1 MTPPP
6 SILQDPRHL
15 PHRAGGLFVPQGKK
29 GPGLPGGGEAGAFA
43 HALGGAA
50 GQDQAAV
57 EEATS
62 EEAASEDAASL
73 ETSEAAS
80 EDAASLAASE
90 EALFSSATAEV
101 EAASEVEAAVEEE
114 LPQAVMLTARTRAAT
129 VTATFLSFISKI
141 SLLLKKQFRGRL
153 YR

>member
-15 PHRAGGLFVPQGKK
+15 PQGAGGLFAPQGKK
-29 GPGLPGGGEAGAFA
+29 GPGLPSGGEAGAFA
-43 HALGGAA
+43 HAFGGAA
-50 GQDQAAV
+50 RRSQAAV

-62 EEAASEDAASL
+62 E
-73 ETSEAAS
+73 EAAS

-101 EAASEVEAAVEEE
+101 EAASD
-114 LPQAVMLTARTRAAT
+114 
-129 VTATFLSFISKI
+129 
-141 SLLLKKQFRGRL
+141 
-153 YR
+153 

>member
-15 PHRAGGLFVPQGKK
+15 PQGAGGLFVPQGKK
-29 GPGLPGGGEAGAFA
+29 GPVLPGGGEAGAFA

-50 GQDQAAV
+50 RRSQAAV

-101 EAASEVEAAVEEE
+101 EAASD
-114 LPQAVMLTARTRAAT
+114 
-129 VTATFLSFISKI
+129 
-141 SLLLKKQFRGRL
+141 
-153 YR
+153 

>member
-6 SILQDPRHL
+6 PYCKTPGTFRRVPGVSLRR
-15 PHRAGGLFVPQGKK
+15 RAKK

-50 GQDQAAV
+50 KRSQAAV

-62 EEAASEDAASL
+62 E
-73 ETSEAAS
+73 EAAS

-101 EAASEVEAAVEEE
+101 EAASD
-114 LPQAVMLTARTRAAT
+114 
-129 VTATFLSFISKI
+129 
-141 SLLLKKQFRGRL
+141 
-153 YR
+153 

>member
-15 PHRAGGLFVPQGKK
+15 PQGAGGLFVPQGKK

-43 HALGGAA
+43 HALVGAA
-50 GQDQAAV
+50 RRSQAAV

-62 EEAASEDAASL
+62 EEAASEEAASL

-80 EDAASLAASE
+80 EDAASE

-101 EAASEVEAAVEEE
+101 EAASD
-114 LPQAVMLTARTRAAT
+114 
-129 VTATFLSFISKI
+129 
-141 SLLLKKQFRGRL
+141 
-153 YR
+153 

>member
-15 PHRAGGLFVPQGKK
+15 PQGAGGLFVPQGKK

-43 HALGGAA
+43 HALVGAA
-50 GQDQAAV
+50 GQAQAAV

-73 ETSEAAS
+73 ETSEAASEAAS

-101 EAASEVEAAVEEE
+101 EAASD
-114 LPQAVMLTARTRAAT
+114 
-129 VTATFLSFISKI
+129 
-141 SLLLKKQFRGRL
+141 
-153 YR
+153 

>member
-15 PHRAGGLFVPQGKK
+15 PQGAGGLFAPQGKK

-50 GQDQAAV
+50 RRSQAAV

-62 EEAASEDAASL
+62 EEAASEEAASL

-80 EDAASLAASE
+80 ELTSDAASE

-101 EAASEVEAAVEEE
+101 EAASD
-114 LPQAVMLTARTRAAT
+114 
-129 VTATFLSFISKI
+129 
-141 SLLLKKQFRGRL
+141 
-153 YR
+153 

>member
-15 PHRAGGLFVPQGKK
+15 PQGAGGLFVPQGKK

-50 GQDQAAV
+50 RQTQAAV
-57 EEATS
+57 EEAAS

-80 EDAASLAASE
+80 ELTSEAASE
-90 EALFSSATAEV
+90 EAEFSSATAEV
-101 EAASEVEAAVEEE
+101 EAASD
-114 LPQAVMLTARTRAAT
+114 
-129 VTATFLSFISKI
+129 
-141 SLLLKKQFRGRL
+141 
-153 YR
+153 

>member
-15 PHRAGGLFVPQGKK
+15 PQGAGGLIAPQGKK

-43 HALGGAA
+43 HALGGAVRRS
-50 GQDQAAV
+50 QAAV

-62 EEAASEDAASL
+62 EEASEDAASL

-80 EDAASLAASE
+80 EFTSDAASE

-101 EAASEVEAAVEEE
+101 EAASD
-114 LPQAVMLTARTRAAT
+114 
-129 VTATFLSFISKI
+129 
-141 SLLLKKQFRGRL
+141 
-153 YR
+153 

>member
-6 SILQDPRHL
+6 SILQDPRHFRMVPGVSL
-15 PHRAGGLFVPQGKK
+15 RRRAKK

-50 GQDQAAV
+50 RRSQAAV

-73 ETSEAAS
+73 ETSDAAS

-101 EAASEVEAAVEEE
+101 EAASD
-114 LPQAVMLTARTRAAT
+114 
-129 VTATFLSFISKI
+129 
-141 SLLLKKQFRGRL
+141 
-153 YR
+153 

>member
-1 MTPPP
+1 MAPPP
-6 SILQDPRHL
+6 PYCKTPGTFRRVPGVSLRR
-15 PHRAGGLFVPQGKK
+15 RAKK

-43 HALGGAA
+43 HALMGAA
-50 GQDQAAV
+50 GQAQAAV

-80 EDAASLAASE
+80 ELTSDAASE

-101 EAASEVEAAVEEE
+101 EAASD
-114 LPQAVMLTARTRAAT
+114 
-129 VTATFLSFISKI
+129 
-141 SLLLKKQFRGRL
+141 
-153 YR
+153 

>member
-6 SILQDPRHL
+6 SICKTPGTFRRVPGVSLRR
-15 PHRAGGLFVPQGKK
+15 RAKK

-50 GQDQAAV
+50 RRSQAAV

-73 ETSEAAS
+73 ETSE
-80 EDAASLAASE
+80 EEASLAASE

-101 EAASEVEAAVEEE
+101 EAASD
-114 LPQAVMLTARTRAAT
+114 
-129 VTATFLSFISKI
+129 
-141 SLLLKKQFRGRL
+141 
-153 YR
+153 

>member
-15 PHRAGGLFVPQGKK
+15 PQGAGGLFAPQSKK

-43 HALGGAA
+43 HALGGAVRRS
-50 GQDQAAV
+50 QAAV

-80 EDAASLAASE
+80 ELTSDAASE

-101 EAASEVEAAVEEE
+101 EAASD
-114 LPQAVMLTARTRAAT
+114 
-129 VTATFLSFISKI
+129 
-141 SLLLKKQFRGRL
+141 
-153 YR
+153 

>member
-15 PHRAGGLFVPQGKK
+15 PQGAGGLFAPQGKK

-50 GQDQAAV
+50 RRSQAAV

-73 ETSEAAS
+73 
-80 EDAASLAASE
+80 AASE
-90 EALFSSATAEV
+90 EAEFSSATAEV
-101 EAASEVEAAVEEE
+101 EAASD
-114 LPQAVMLTARTRAAT
+114 
-129 VTATFLSFISKI
+129 
-141 SLLLKKQFRGRL
+141 
-153 YR
+153 

>member
-6 SILQDPRHL
+6 SICKTPGTFRRVPGVSLRR
-15 PHRAGGLFVPQGKK
+15 RAKK
-29 GPGLPGGGEAGAFA
+29 SPGLPGGGEAGAFA
-43 HALGGAA
+43 HAFFGGGGAA
-50 GQDQAAV
+50 GRSQAAV

-101 EAASEVEAAVEEE
+101 EAASD
-114 LPQAVMLTARTRAAT
+114 
-129 VTATFLSFISKI
+129 
-141 SLLLKKQFRGRL
+141 
-153 YR
+153 

>member
-15 PHRAGGLFVPQGKK
+15 PQGAGGLFAPQGKK

-50 GQDQAAV
+50 RRSQAAV

-62 EEAASEDAASL
+62 EEAASE
-73 ETSEAAS
+73 E
-80 EDAASLAASE
+80 AASLAASE

-101 EAASEVEAAVEEE
+101 EAASD
-114 LPQAVMLTARTRAAT
+114 
-129 VTATFLSFISKI
+129 
-141 SLLLKKQFRGRL
+141 
-153 YR
+153 